1 MAPSGPKKPLIPRWF
16 KVLLVVAFPFGVTYQ
31 LAGLAW
37 ALGVSA
43 TVAVVFLILVRVHG
57 VTRERL

>member
-1 MAPSGPKKPLIPRWF
+1 MAPSGPKPLIPRWF
-16 KVLLVVAFPFGVTYQ
+16 KVLLVVAFPFGVAYQ
-31 LAGLAW
+31 LAGLVW

-43 TVAVVFLILVRVHG
+43 TVAIVFLILVGVYS